1 MRTRTPFG
9 LTGEEALGLFVA
21 IAAHIA
27 LIVALVL
34 SPLGREVQPPPQRMT
49 VSLSDTVADQATSPK
64 PDAQAA
70 PDLAPDLGE
79 PDHADQPLPPAPQ
92 PVATPEPRPVPKPA
106 PRPEPKPKPEPKPVP
121 RPVAKPEPK
130 PEPKPVAKPE
140 PKPKP
145 VAKVEHKVEPKVEAK
160 AASKARP
167 DAKTKPEAKPEVKPE
182 ARPAGGDPRAH
193 PHPAKPAGGSK
204 IDSNFLAGLP
214 GSTTPGTDKVSP
226 GNKVATVSNSTLS
239 DAIRRQLLKPWTHLK
254 PAGVDVDKLVAVLS
268 WTMNPDGS
276 LASEPV
282 VKVSGIT
289 PSNQPQAALYGERAI
304 KAVKQA
310 APFILPKE
318 AYRQWKSV
326 KAFQFDNT
334 LSEQEKH

>member
-21 IAAHIA
+21 IAAHVA

-34 SPLGREVQPPPQRMT
+34 SPLGRKVQPPPQRMT

-70 PDLAPDLGE
+70 PDLAPELGE

-106 PRPEPKPKPEPKPVP
+106 PRPEPKPEPKPVP

-130 PEPKPVAKPE
+130 PEPKPVAKPQ

-167 DAKTKPEAKPEVKPE
+167 DAKAKPEAKPEVRPE

-204 IDSNFLAGLP
+204 IDSNFLTGLP

-226 GNKVATVSNSTLS
+226 GNKVATVSAADVRSAISRQLKPHWTAPQGADAEKLVTIIAFTLNSDGTLAGTPELYAQS
-239 DAIRRQLLKPWTHLK
+239 GVTDANRPQAQRHVELAIR
-254 PAGVDVDKLVAVLS
+254 
-268 WTMNPDGS
+268 
-276 LASEPV
+276 
-282 VKVSGIT
+282 
-289 PSNQPQAALYGERAI
+289 
-304 KAVKQA
+304 AVKLA
-310 APFILPKE
+310 APFKLPADVYSHFHKFT
-318 AYRQWKSV
+318 AKFDRQ
-326 KAFQFDNT
+326 
-334 LSEQEKH
+334 LSQ

>member
-34 SPLGREVQPPPQRMT
+34 SPLGRKVQPPPQRMT

-106 PRPEPKPKPEPKPVP
+106 PRPEPKSEPKPVP

-182 ARPAGGDPRAH
+182 QGPQAVTRARIRTRPSRRVAARSIPTFWPVFPVR
-193 PHPAKPAGGSK
+193 PHPAPTKCRRATR
-204 IDSNFLAGLP
+204 LP
-214 GSTTPGTDKVSP
+214 RSRPPMSAVPFRVSSSRT
-226 GNKVATVSNSTLS
+226 GRL
-239 DAIRRQLLKPWTHLK
+239 RRVPMPK
-254 PAGVDVDKLVAVLS
+254 S
-268 WTMNPDGS
+268 W
-276 LASEPV
+276 
-282 VKVSGIT
+282 
-289 PSNQPQAALYGERAI
+289 
-304 KAVKQA
+304 
-310 APFILPKE
+310 
-318 AYRQWKSV
+318 
-326 KAFQFDNT
+326 
-334 LSEQEKH
+334 